1 MILYVPTSGENTA
14 AALSNALWGL
24 TRPVTVREEKDTQE
38 LFGRRAMSNGSVW
51 LAVDTEL
58 SVPVHLEAELDGIAD
73 ILQPFID
80 AGQLPANTNADLS
93 ALIESKRGQQMN
105 VYEAFPDLFKS
116 QAKTQAELQTLGL
129 WPTTP

>member
-1 MILYVPTSGENTA
+1 MTLYIPTSGENTA

-24 TRPVTVREEKDTQE
+24 TRPVTVRDDRDTQE
-38 LFGRRAMSNGSVW
+38 LFGRKTMSNGSVW

-58 SVPVHLEAELDGIAD
+58 TVPVHLEAELDGIAD

-80 AGQLPANTNADLS
+80 AGQLPVNTNADLA

-105 VYEAFPDLFKS
+105 VYDAFPAFFKS
-116 QAKTQAELQTLGL
+116 QAKTQAELQTLGM
-129 WPTTP
+129 WPTNP